1 MYQHLNKFIFRYR
14 GKDRLVHKKNKNYN
28 KYVNDHHIIP
38 KSLAKHKLIKSIN
51 FDIHSNDNLF
61 IMPKYVAIDKFNL
74 HPNIMVHEGS
84 HLKYNAFVKKN
95 LDEIFTYSN
104 NEEKCYYLW
113 LFLSFL
119 KANLK
124 FNKDNIPWN

>member
-1 MYQHLNKFIFRYR
+1 MYRHLQQHIFRYR
-14 GKDRLVHKKNKNYN
+14 GSDRLVHKKNKGYY

-38 KSLAKHKLIKSIN
+38 KCLAKHQLIQTIN

-61 IMPKYVAIDKFNL
+61 IMPKHVAIDKFNL

-84 HLKYNAFVKKN
+84 HLKYNAFVRKN
-95 LDEIFTYSN
+95 LDEISTFPN
-104 NEEKCYYLW
+104 NEEKCYNLW
-113 LFLSFL
+113 LFLSYL
-119 KANLK
+119 KRNLK